1 MPADIMARLRA
12 EGLLPEG
19 EDEEDPP
26 PRAVPRPSAGTPA
39 YVDAS
44 AEQRSTRPPPFSRL
58 PDMSDPD
65 ETDERTVLS
74 LPPEQLASMGRGV
87 PVETPVAFSS
97 STWSTTQ
104 PVSASGEAAIAAEV
118 RTFRRPR
125 LLVAVGLVF
134 IVALLG
140 LAFAMVLLGHRR

>member
-12 EGLLPEG
+12 EGLLPEDA
-19 EDEEDPP
+19 EEEDPP

-39 YVDAS
+39 YPDA
-44 AEQRSTRPPPFSRL
+44 AHARSTRPPPFGRL

-74 LPPEQLASMGRGV
+74 LPPDQLASMGRGGV

-125 LLVAVGLVF
+125 LLVAVGLVL

>member
-19 EDEEDPP
+19 EQEEDPP

-39 YVDAS
+39 LPDA
-44 AEQRSTRPPPFSRL
+44 AHARSTRPPPFARL

-74 LPPEQLASMGRGV
+74 LPPEELASMGRGV

-125 LLVAVGLVF
+125 PLVAVALVF

>member
-19 EDEEDPP
+19 VDEEDPP
-26 PRAVPRPSAGTPA
+26 PRAVPRPSAGTPV
-39 YVDAS
+39 YPEVS
-44 AEQRSTRPPPFSRL
+44 HERSTRPPPFGRL

-97 STWSTTQ
+97 STWTTTQ
-104 PVSASGEAAIAAEV
+104 PVTASGEAAIVAEV

-125 LLVAVGLVF
+125 FFVPAVIVF
-134 IVALLG
+134 IVALLA